1 MEEERRE
8 HEIRRQ
14 QQVYWELARKQ
25 VPQRKKR
32 KQIIIKDGI
41 INLISGDIDLEGVP
55 PANRGRLSP
64 TAYSYS

>member
-1 MEEERRE
+1 M
-8 HEIRRQ
+8 
-14 QQVYWELARKQ
+14 
-25 VPQRKKR
+25 PQKKRR

-64 TAYSYS
+64 TAYSYSQKGSQAAALSSLNEQSQTGSNN